1 MIKCTL
7 PEMEWPQ
14 EDGIIGYYPLT
25 AITVNVFLFLM
36 QIVIDITSLLY
47 MLLHFRYANEINRSF
62 IFISE
67 SCVLSRTE

>member
-47 MLLHFRYANEINRSF
+47 MLLHLLF
-62 IFISE
+62 
-67 SCVLSRTE
+67 L